1 MRNLALI
8 IFLAG
13 TLDAQP
19 AARNELLHMT
29 DELEA
34 AMRIGNW
41 PEANRLSRALNAKAK
56 EARNVE
62 LARDGQELT
71 DTILTWLPADTETVV
86 VARQPFT
93 LRTQDDRSVPTA
105 PTALSY
111 AQRYLMILISSAE
124 GQKLYPA
131 LIGST
136 VRLAVLGARRFGEER
151 MPSSLGMISYHGCA
165 IYSFA
170 EPIADSILPRP
181 SDETILGHR
190 VWTSK
195 GSTKEDS
202 PDSTTYFV
210 SLLKPDLALVCNHR
224 AFFTEM
230 VTRMAAPA
238 PPYALPTNLP
248 EWKQVDRTAP
258 LWAIS
263 HYSRESSFLSSLV
276 PGLGEAGATG
286 ITVEFGLP
294 SDATRARML
303 ALKDPWKR
311 ISNSGDFRGA
321 AVSKQMSSGVWELS
335 VNGQPDAASF
345 AVFVLMGMLGF
356 AVMV

>member
-1 MRNLALI
+1 MMRNLALM

-13 TLDAQP
+13 ILAAQP
-19 AARNELLHMT
+19 AARNELLRTT

-41 PEANRLSRALNAKAK
+41 PEANRLSRALNAMAK
-56 EARNVE
+56 TARNAA

-71 DTILTWLPADTETVV
+71 DTILTWLPVDTETVV

-105 PTALSY
+105 LSH
-111 AQRYLMILISSAE
+111 AQDYLMMLMSSAE

-151 MPSSLGMISYHGCA
+151 MSSSLGMIFYQGCA
-165 IYSFA
+165 TYSFA
-170 EPIADSILPRP
+170 DPLAESILPRP
-181 SDETILGHR
+181 PDETILGHR

-195 GSTKEDS
+195 A
-202 PDSTTYFV
+202 DSTTYLV
-210 SLLKPDLALVCNHR
+210 SLLKPDQVLVCNHR
-224 AFFTEM
+224 DFFTET

-238 PPYALPTNLP
+238 PPYALPANLP

-258 LWAIS
+258 LWGIS
-263 HYSRESSFLSSLV
+263 HYSRSSKFLSRLA
-276 PGLGEAGATG
+276 PGLQEAGATG

-294 SDATRARML
+294 SGATRARML
-303 ALKDPWKR
+303 ALDDPWKR
-311 ISNSGDFRGA
+311 ISNSEDFRGA
-321 AVSKQMSSGVWELS
+321 AQSKQVSSGVWELS
-335 VNGQPDAASF
+335 VNGKPDAAFF

-356 AVMV
+356 AVMI